1 VAGDDARAMSA
12 EGFAGLLAGM
22 GDVGAF
28 YRGERK
34 GFTVHTAQDIKAIR
48 EKTKLS
54 QPRFAAAF
62 HLDVATL
69 RDWEQGRRQPERS
82 AQVLLELIDK
92 EPETIQRILAVG
104 SDRGPRK
111 KERVREARGRP
122 AAASAVAEER
132 APFEP
137 KEPTRRG
144 KWERPLAQRLQAGKA
159 EDWTHGTLALAS

>member
-22 GDVGAF
+22 DDVAAF

-34 GFTVHTAQDIKAIR
+34 GFTVHSAHDIKAIR

-54 QPRFAAAF
+54 QPKFAAAF

-82 AQVLLELIDK
+82 AQVLLELIER

-104 SDRGPRK
+104 SARAARK
-111 KERVREARGRP
+111 KETVREAGIRT

-137 KEPTRRG
+137 KKPARRA
-144 KWERPLAQRLQAGKA
+144 KWERPRAQRLQAGKA
-159 EDWTHGTLALAS
+159 EDWTQGTLALAS